1 LATIEN
7 RPTLGG
13 ILLQHG
19 IVFLICVVFPGLV
32 TWMVPATWI
41 TFNRNEAGVRCKTHT
56 CVYFVIPFQIQQV
69 DQVTGISQR
78 ERSGRSEKQRRFGRT
93 TNKTVEVQGEG
104 FLLVQGVGDQALEV
118 SVSPASLA
126 SVVGKS
132 NQFLASNQPSSTT
145 IFAIANWKFG
155 GIMGGVLTLFTLL
168 YAVGYTLGFLK
179 WLLSAVTSPFTHTET
194 Q

>member
-1 LATIEN
+1 MATPET

-13 ILLQHG
+13 MLLQHG

-32 TWMVPATWI
+32 TWMVPASWI
-41 TFNRNEAGVRCKTHT
+41 TFHRNEAGVRCKTYT
-56 CVYFVIPFQIQQV
+56 CVYFVVPYRTQQV

-78 ERSGRSEKQRRFGRT
+78 EKSGRIEKQKRFGRT
-93 TNKTVEVQGEG
+93 TNKTVNVQGEG
-104 FLLVQGVGDQALEV
+104 FLHVQGVDDQDLEV

-126 SVVGKS
+126 SVVSKS
-132 NQFLASNQPSSTT
+132 EQFLASNQPSSTT

-168 YAVGYTLGFLK
+168 YVVGYTLGLLK
-179 WLLSAVTSPFTHTET
+179 WLLIAVTNPFTRSET